1 MLKEQS
7 VYMTQKL
14 SENKVWV
21 LVSSLK
27 ENAKQADLEQIVP
40 KVSSLVDKWNS
51 KGKFVWSGPLD
62 NNTSGM
68 AVFEATKD
76 EAKQFLEEQRHVSS
90 EALDSYLYQWDA
102 LPFLSLLN

>member
-1 MLKEQS
+1 MSQ
-7 VYMTQKL
+7 TN

-27 ENAKQADLEQIVP
+27 DNAEQADLERIAP

-68 AVFEATKD
+68 AVFEATEN
-76 EAKQFLEEQRHVSS
+76 EAKQLLEEQKQASS
-90 EALDSYLYQWDA
+90 DALDSYLYQWDA